1 MSELLATVVY
11 LAAEGLDLLVNDL
24 VCTNVA
30 TLGECLAANA
40 AAVWS
45 FSGVTPFMCLEVT
58 QLREGLATSRCF
70 ARKWL
75 VTGMD
80 AYVDLKMRLLVEA
93 LVAVGHSA
101 LVTLRGFLGILCCA
115 VLRNIRR
122 SNMKSRSE

>member
-1 MSELLATVVY
+1 M
-11 LAAEGLDLLVNDL
+11 NNL
-24 VCTNVA
+24 VCANVA
-30 TLGECLAANA
+30 TLGECLATDV

-45 FSGVTPFMCLEVT
+45 LSGVTPFMCLEVT
-58 QLREGLATSRCF
+58 ELREGLATSRCF